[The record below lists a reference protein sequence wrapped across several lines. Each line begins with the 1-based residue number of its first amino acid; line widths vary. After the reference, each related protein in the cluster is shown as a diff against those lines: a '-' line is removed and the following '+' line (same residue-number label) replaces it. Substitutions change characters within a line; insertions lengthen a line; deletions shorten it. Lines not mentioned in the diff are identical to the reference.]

1 MKTYEGTI
9 VKTQEELELTLNTFF
24 SYLLEEPDWDWDAV
38 QREVMWHIPKVI
50 MEEHN
55 FMLLKPIDMEKF
67 QAYVKQMV
75 NEKGILVI
83 FLKLLM

>member
-1 MKTYEGTI
+1 
-9 VKTQEELELTLNTFF
+9 
-24 SYLLEEPDWDWDAV
+24 
-38 QREVMWHIPKVI
+38 MWHIPKVI

-83 FLKLLM
+83 FLNLLTQPLWYLFPNKMEQRTLGN